1 VTLGVEDD
9 GPGASAETLERMFT
23 PFYSSKPDGLG
34 LGLSMS
40 RGMVEG
46 FGGTLQAHPAEGGGL
61 RLECRLPAAG
71 EGARRA

>member
-1 VTLGVEDD
+1 MEDN
-9 GPGASAETLERMFT
+9 GPGADEETLGRMFT

-46 FGGTLQAHPAEGGGL
+46 FGGTLDARPAADGL

-71 EGARRA
+71 EGGKA